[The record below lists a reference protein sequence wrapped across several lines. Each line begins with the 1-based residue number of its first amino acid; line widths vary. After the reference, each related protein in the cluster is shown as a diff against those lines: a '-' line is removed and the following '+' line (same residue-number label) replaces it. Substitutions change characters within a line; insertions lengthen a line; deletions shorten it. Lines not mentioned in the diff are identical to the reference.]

1 LHVAVGKVLGTD
13 SLKLA
18 GRAEPLKFATRGS
31 RGLTPIADDAKW
43 SDLLPVVFQVKVLQ
57 SFENGNLLRQ
67 SSRPLDGLNADFQL
81 VTEFRKFDL
90 LAGPA
95 PTAEVE
101 FSARLVG
108 ADGKVVAARVFQDE
122 EPAKGTD
129 ATAAA
134 AALSMPRSAS

>member
-1 LHVAVGKVLGTD
+1 L
-13 SLKLA
+13 
-18 GRAEPLKFATRGS
+18 PL
-31 RGLTPIADDAKW
+31 
-43 SDLLPVVFQVKVLQ
+43 VFQAKVLQ

-108 ADGKVVAARVFQDE
+108 ADGKVVAAKVFQEE

-129 ATAAA
+129 AAAAA
-134 AALSMPRSAS
+134 AALDAAFGKLAVELVVWTSNAMRGATQG